1 MQDNLQEAVEVLS
14 QALQSNPLSRLAWL
28 QFIFEGDATKFPP
41 NFSAS
46 SDGNV
51 GIGASSH
58 GGRLSM
64 DDVPQIVFHCDIE
77 TFVQVVHG
85 RLPLDQ
91 ARASGQLSVEGGQN
105 VWGGGVGEQAD
116 SLLESLVRELG
127 NRFTRSLSND

>member
-58 GGRLSM
+58 GCRLSM
-64 DDVPQIVFHCDIE
+64 DDVPQIVFRCDLE
-77 TFVQVVHG
+77 TFCASCPWPLALGPGPGVRPVKRRG
-85 RLPLDQ
+85 RPECMGRRSGGTGGFA
-91 ARASGQLSVEGGQN
+91 ARVLSQRAGQ
-105 VWGGGVGEQAD
+105 
-116 SLLESLVRELG
+116 
-127 NRFTRSLSND
+127 